1 MAEALAVVGIVANII
16 QLVDFSSRVLKRLEE
31 YQSELGDIPEAF
43 RHIKTEL
50 PVLLDALRQTKAA
63 IDAGSIQDE
72 SKKALLPAVEGCA
85 AQIKALDDVIAKA
98 LPAPG
103 DSRARRGRK
112 ALGSF
117 RYDAKVEK
125 VTAVVRGYIQTL
137 SFHAAASLRPLID
150 RTLPRPAPSSNVPFR
165 RDPHF
170 VDRHILSEIH
180 CKSQQPASR
189 VALVGLGGI
198 GKSQLAVEYSYR
210 VREKSP
216 ATWVFWVHASSR
228 ARFDE
233 GYRKIAERGKLPG
246 WDQPDVDILKLV
258 HSWLCDEANGHW
270 VMIIDNA
277 DDLSVFP
284 RPTQRRNVSKGGVSS
299 NAAASLLE
307 LLPQSPNGSILI
319 TSRSRDVAFRLTGS
333 YADIIRVQPMDQT
346 HALALLRN
354 KLDGSFEQDDA
365 AALVEALD
373 YMPLAIAQAAAYI
386 GQRAPRATV
395 SRYLQDLRKGDRDRA
410 KLLEMDIEDSRR
422 DGTAS
427 NSIIATWQISFEH
440 ILSARPSATRL
451 LSLMSL
457 FDRQGIPES
466 LLGGHYQK
474 DNDASPDFEDD
485 LNTLTSFSL
494 VATDV
499 DGHQFEMHRLV
510 QFSTRKWLELQGE
523 LEVWRERYVRL
534 MDDSYPVGRYEN
546 WKACQ
551 VLFPHAQATVAS
563 RPAGGSALE
572 AWASVLFKA
581 AWYADGMGNYDV
593 AQEMG
598 RGALEAREAALG
610 AEHPS
615 TLTSVS
621 NLGSV
626 LSRQGKYEEA
636 EAMHRRDLEGSEKV
650 LGRDHPDT
658 LTSVSNL
665 GSVLSRQ
672 GKYEEAEAMHLR
684 ALEGYEK
691 VLGRD
696 HPDTLTSV
704 SNLGSVLSRQGK
716 YEEAEAMHLRALEG
730 SEKVLGRDH
739 PDTLTSVSK
748 LGSALERQGKYEEVE
763 AMHLR
768 ALEGYEKVL
777 GRDHPDTLTSVSN
790 LGSVLER
797 QGKYEEAEAMH
808 LRALEGYEK
817 VLGRDHPDTLTSVSN
832 LGSVLERQGKYEE
845 AEAMHLR
852 ALEAREKVLGRDHP
866 DTLTSVSNLGSVL
879 ERQGK
884 YEEAEAMHL
893 RALEAR
899 EKVLGRDH
907 PDTLTSI
914 SNLGSVLSRQG
925 KYEEAEAMHRRDL
938 EGSEK
943 VLGRDHP
950 DTLTSVSNLGSV
962 LSRQG
967 KYEEAEAM
975 HLRALEGSEKVLG
988 RDHPD
993 TLTSAYC
1000 LAYLF
1005 HQRQQYVSASELYQI
1020 AYNGYLKALGSEHPT
1035 TVACGK
1041 HFSSMKQDM
1050 KHK

>member
-16 QLVDFSSRVLKRLEE
+16 QLVDFGSRVLKRLEE

-85 AQIKALDDVIAKA
+85 VQIKALDDVIAKA
-98 LPAPG
+98 LPASG
-103 DSRARRGRK
+103 DSWARRGRK
-112 ALGSF
+112 ALGSL

-137 SFHAAASLRPLID
+137 TFHAAASLRPLTD

-189 VALVGLGGI
+189 VALVGLGGV

-228 ARFDE
+228 ARFEE

-246 WDQPDVDILKLV
+246 WDQPDADILKPV

-284 RPTQRRNVSKGGVSS
+284 RPTQRRNVSKDDVSS

-333 YADIIRVQPMDQT
+333 YADITRVQPMDQA

-551 VLFPHAQATVAS
+551 ALFPHAQATVAC

-581 AWYADGMGNYDV
+581 AWYADDMGNYDV

-621 NLGSV
+621 NLGLV
-626 LSRQGKYEEA
+626 LEKQGKYEEA

-658 LTSVSNL
+658 LTS
-665 GSVLSRQ
+665 
-672 GKYEEAEAMHLR
+672 
-684 ALEGYEK
+684 
-691 VLGRD
+691 
-696 HPDTLTSV
+696 
-704 SNLGSVLSRQGK
+704 
-716 YEEAEAMHLRALEG
+716 
-730 SEKVLGRDH
+730 
-739 PDTLTSVSK
+739 
-748 LGSALERQGKYEEVE
+748 
-763 AMHLR
+763 
-768 ALEGYEKVL
+768 
-777 GRDHPDTLTSVSN
+777 
-790 LGSVLER
+790 
-797 QGKYEEAEAMH
+797 
-808 LRALEGYEK
+808 
-817 VLGRDHPDTLTSVSN
+817 
-832 LGSVLERQGKYEE
+832 
-845 AEAMHLR
+845 
-852 ALEAREKVLGRDHP
+852 
-866 DTLTSVSNLGSVL
+866 
-879 ERQGK
+879 
-884 YEEAEAMHL
+884 
-893 RALEAR
+893 
-899 EKVLGRDH
+899 
-907 PDTLTSI
+907 
-914 SNLGSVLSRQG
+914 
-925 KYEEAEAMHRRDL
+925 
-938 EGSEK
+938 
-943 VLGRDHP
+943 
-950 DTLTSVSNLGSV
+950 
-962 LSRQG
+962 
-967 KYEEAEAM
+967 
-975 HLRALEGSEKVLG
+975 
-988 RDHPD
+988 
-993 TLTSAYC
+993 AYY

-1041 HFSSMKQDM
+1041 HFSSMEQDM